1 MKRQVMNM
9 SQKVLLGLSGG
20 VDSAVAA
27 YLLKEQGYDVTCA
40 FMRNWDSFANNDI
53 MGNPTIQDDVCP
65 QEQDYL
71 DAKAVADKL
80 GLPLLRVDFVKEYW
94 DHVFTYFLED
104 YRKGRTPNP
113 DILCNK
119 YIKFDAFMDYAR
131 RLGFDTLAT
140 GHYAQVDHSAE
151 ESRML
156 RGADNNKDQTYFLCQ
171 VSQDALRH
179 SMFPIGHME
188 KQEVREIAERMELNS
203 VAEKKDSTGICF
215 IGERNFKE
223 FLKNYLPSRDGDIMD
238 IKTLEVVG
246 RHSGVLYYTI
256 GQRKG
261 LGIGGNRGPGF
272 VVGKDVQKNILYV
285 TNGSES
291 DWLHSDSCIVSGV
304 NWFSS
309 ERPQGD
315 YVCTAKF
322 RYRQPDND
330 VILRFIDETT
340 VFLRYPQM
348 VSSVTAGQEAV
359 FYQKEECL
367 GGGVIEDVFK
377 EGISLQHRIAGRVNN
392 GN

>member
-1 MKRQVMNM
+1 M

-94 DHVFTYFLED
+94 DHVFTYFLEE

-223 FLKNYLPSRDGDIMD
+223 FLKNYAEPGWRYYGYRNTGGRW
-238 IKTLEVVG
+238 KTQWCV
-246 RHSGVLYYTI
+246 VLYD
-256 GQRKG
+256 R
-261 LGIGGNRGPGF
+261 
-272 VVGKDVQKNILYV
+272 
-285 TNGSES
+285 
-291 DWLHSDSCIVSGV
+291 
-304 NWFSS
+304 
-309 ERPQGD
+309 
-315 YVCTAKF
+315 TAKGSWHW
-322 RYRQPDND
+322 RQS
-330 VILRFIDETT
+330 RT
-340 VFLRYPQM
+340 VVCGWQGCTKKHFVCDKR
-348 VSSVTAGQEAV
+348 E
-359 FYQKEECL
+359 
-367 GGGVIEDVFK
+367 
-377 EGISLQHRIAGRVNN
+377 
-392 GN
+392 

>member
-94 DHVFTYFLED
+94 DHVFTYFLEE

-261 LGIGGNRGPGF
+261 LGIGGNRGPWF

-348 VSSVTAGQEAV
+348 VSSVTAGQEAL

-367 GGGVIEDVFK
+367 GGRVIEDVFK
-377 EGISLQHRIAGRVNN
+377 
-392 GN
+392 

>member
-1 MKRQVMNM
+1 M

-71 DAKAVADKL
+71 DAKEVADRL

-94 DHVFTYFLED
+94 DHVFTYFLDE

-119 YIKFDAFMDYAR
+119 YIKFDAFMNYAR
-131 RLGFDTLAT
+131 KLGFDVLAT
-140 GHYAQVDHSAE
+140 GHYAQVDHSGK

-156 RGADNNKDQTYFLCQ
+156 RGADSNKDQTYFLCQ

-188 KQEVREIAERMELNS
+188 KHEVREIAERMELNS
-203 VAEKKDSTGICF
+203 VSKKKDSTGICF

-223 FLKNYLPSRDGDIMD
+223 FLKNYLPSQDGDIMD
-238 IKTLEVVG
+238 IETLETIG
-246 RHSGVLYYTI
+246 RHGGVLYYTI

-261 LGIGGNRGPGF
+261 LGIGGNRGPWF

-291 DWLHSDSCIVSGV
+291 DWLYSDSCIVSGV
-304 NWFSS
+304 NWFS
-309 ERPQGD
+309 ENKPQGEL
-315 YVCTAKF
+315 VCTAKF

-330 VILRFIDETT
+330 VILRFIDNTT
-340 VFLRYPQM
+340 VYVRYPQL

-359 FYQKEECL
+359 FYQNEECL

-377 EGISLQHRIAGRVNN
+377 EGISLQHRINRRVEHEK
-392 GN
+392 